1 MKKRKNEIENFALS
15 FVIRRMNVPLR
26 APAIKA
32 SSSLQ
37 PAEILGLKF
46 FSRHLTNTL
55 AKLHA
60 HKPDPKRQLFYD
72 QYLCLL
78 LLSFYNPVLNSLRA
92 LQAATQVSTVRKAL
106 ELPYASLG
114 SLSEASHVF
123 DPGLLHQVFRELS
136 AQTVDLKLPKL
147 PAHLPDALRL
157 VATDGTLWETLP
169 RMAKALYQQPLTRE
183 HKGGFKGHFQFDILK
198 DAPLDVEFTA
208 GNVGESG
215 VLARHLHPGLLYL
228 LDRGYHS
235 YQLFDEIKKAG
246 SSLLARLRTDSVY
259 SVVAER
265 PLSARDQAAGVY
277 FDATVKL
284 GQHPAPGAAVRRI
297 IKARVISPPPHN
309 LHPRHQRGK
318 HKAYHTST
326 PLIQEWILVTDRL
339 DLDADV
345 LVLLYQHRWKIELF
359 FRWLKCTLKCA
370 HLFCES
376 ENGMK
381 LQFYGGLIAALLVL
395 LYTGCK
401 PNKRIL
407 EILQLHFM
415 GWAAWTDVKFYIAK
429 YGKPAKA

>member
-1 MKKRKNEIENFALS
+1 
-15 FVIRRMNVPLR
+15 MNVPLR
-26 APAIKA
+26 APAVNA
-32 SSSLQ
+32 SSGLQ
-37 PAEILGLKF
+37 PADILGLKF
-46 FSRHLTNTL
+46 FSGHLTSAL
-55 AKLHA
+55 AKLHE
-60 HKPDPKRQLFYD
+60 HKPDPKRLLFYD

-92 LQAATQVSTVRKAL
+92 LQAATQIPTVRKTL

-123 DPGLLHQVFRELS
+123 DPGLLHQVFQELS
-136 AQTVDLKLPKL
+136 AQVTDLKLAKL

-157 VATDGTLWETLP
+157 IAADGTLWETLP
-169 RMAKALYQQPLTRE
+169 RMAKALYQQPLTRK

-198 DAPLDVEFTA
+198 DAPVDVEFTA
-208 GNVGESG
+208 GNVGERA
-215 VLARHLHPGLLYL
+215 VLARHLHPGMLYL

-235 YQLFDEIKKAG
+235 RKLFDEIIKTG
-246 SSLLARLRTDSVY
+246 SSLLARLLTDSVY
-259 SVVAER
+259 TVVAEL
-265 PLSARDQAAGVY
+265 PLSARDKAAGVY

-284 GQHPAPGAAVRRI
+284 GHHLAPDSAVLRI

-309 LHPRHQRGK
+309 LHPQHKRGK
-318 HKAYHTST
+318 HKAYHTSM
-326 PLIQEWILVTDRL
+326 PLIQEWGLVTDRL

-359 FRWLKCTLKCA
+359 FRWLKCTLKCE

-381 LQFYGGLIAALLVL
+381 IQFYAGLIAALLVP

-401 PNKRIL
+401 PNKRIW
-407 EILQLHFM
+407 EILRLHFT
-415 GWAAWTDVKFYIAK
+415 GWATWTDVEFYIAK
-429 YGKPAKA
+429 YGQPAKA